1 MSLEKVRDILKD
13 ADRHHSSVIAYDAF
27 DYNTISSAIE
37 GAARVSRP
45 VIVMLY
51 PSMDKH
57 IPLEAFVATVRACAA
72 QVKIPVGLHLDHCSD
87 YDYIVKAMR
96 AGFTSVMADGSSLPM
111 EENIAFTAR
120 VVRAARLLD
129 VDVEGELGHVGS
141 AQKQEDYQEADRYTR
156 PEDAKLFAETTGVAS
171 LAVAI
176 GSAHGFYTETP
187 KLDIGRLKEIDQAT
201 DVPLVLHGG
210 SGIPEDQ
217 LVEAFKNGI
226 NKFNVGTEY
235 FWLNS
240 ESYRRYY
247 EENPQTKDSFGYF
260 PYVQEQLRA
269 YIARKCMLTTYE
281 V

>member
-1 MSLEKVRDILKD
+1 MSLERVRDILKD
-13 ADRHHSSVIAYDAF
+13 ADRHQSSVIAYDAF
-27 DYNTISSAIE
+27 DYNTISSAIA
-37 GAARVSRP
+37 GAADVRRP

-51 PSMDKH
+51 PSMDQYM
-57 IPLEAFVATVRACAA
+57 PLEAFAATVRECAA
-72 QVKIPVGLHLDHCSD
+72 KVNIPVGLHLDHCSD

-111 EENIAFTAR
+111 EENIAFTSR

-187 KLDIGRLKEIDQAT
+187 KLDIERLKEIDRAT
-201 DVPLVLHGG
+201 ETLLVLHGG
-210 SGIPEDQ
+210 SGIPKEQ
-217 LVEAFKNGI
+217 LVEAFRYGI
-226 NKFNVGTEY
+226 NKFNVGTEF
-235 FWLNS
+235 FWLNH
-240 ESYRRYY
+240 ESYRSYY
-247 EENPQTKDSFGYF
+247 KENPETRDSFGYF
-260 PYVQEQLRA
+260 PYVQRRLRE
-269 YIARKCMLTTYE
+269 YISEKCMLTTYE